1 MFSAASSVFEWMM
14 YVKNRKDK
22 YWQDN
27 TVYFYIDQPIVIIK
41 IFWQIHM
48 AKVRYIKT
56 QKEVIIDVGVIR
68 GEPSKEL
75 SISMNWLR
83 RNTE

>member
-1 MFSAASSVFEWMM
+1 M
-14 YVKNRKDK
+14 KNREVM

-27 TVYFYIDQPIVIIK
+27 TTYFYIDQPIVIIK
-41 IFWQIHM
+41 TFWQIHM
-48 AKVRYIKT
+48 VKVRYIET
-56 QKEVIIDVGVIR
+56 QKEVIIDIGVIR
-68 GEPSKEL
+68 EEPSKDL

>member
-1 MFSAASSVFEWMM
+1 M
-14 YVKNRKDK
+14 KNREVT

-27 TVYFYIDQPIVIIK
+27 TAYFYIDQPIVIIK
-41 IFWQIHM
+41 TFWQIHM

-56 QKEVIIDVGVIR
+56 QKEVIIDIGVIR
-68 GEPSKEL
+68 EEPSKDL
-75 SISMNWLR
+75 FISMNWLR

>member
-1 MFSAASSVFEWMM
+1 MCM
-14 YVKNRKDK
+14 KNREVT

-27 TVYFYIDQPIVIIK
+27 TAYFYIDQPIVIIK
-41 IFWQIHM
+41 TFWQIHM

-56 QKEVIIDVGVIR
+56 QKEVIIDIGVIR
-68 GEPSKEL
+68 EEPSKDL

-83 RNTE
+83 RNIE